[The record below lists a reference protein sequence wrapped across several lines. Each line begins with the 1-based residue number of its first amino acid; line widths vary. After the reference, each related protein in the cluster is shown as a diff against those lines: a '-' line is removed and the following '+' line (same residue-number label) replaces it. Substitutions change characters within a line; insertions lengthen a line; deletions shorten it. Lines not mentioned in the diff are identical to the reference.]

1 MLALI
6 KVNMGLFT
14 SSMNSMNDQIA
25 KVNISAIVTVLDHD
39 FRKMGY
45 GYTGSSL
52 QEATPSKISFMA
64 DMNNNGTAERV
75 TWELV
80 KTKPVTETTNPR
92 DNLLM
97 RTVQEGTGTAESTP
111 IKMGVVTFK
120 LAYFDQLN
128 NSTADLSKVHRID
141 IQVKTESVDPIGDDY
156 MKATWQKKFYP
167 ISISE

>member
-6 KVNMGLFT
+6 KVNLGLFT
-14 SSMNSMNDQIA
+14 NSMNSMNDQIA

-45 GYTGSSL
+45 GYSGSSL
-52 QEATPSKISFMA
+52 QEATASKISFMG
-64 DMNNNGTAERV
+64 DMNNNGTPERV

-80 KTKPVTETTNPR
+80 KTQPVSETTNPN
-92 DNLLM
+92 DYLLM
-97 RTVQEGTGTAESTP
+97 RTIQEGTGTAESTP
-111 IKMGVVTFK
+111 IKMGVVTFE
-120 LAYFDQLN
+120 LAYYDKLN
-128 NSTADLSKVHRID
+128 NTTGDLSKVHRID
-141 IQVKTESVDPIGDDY
+141 IKVKTESVDPIGNDY